1 MTAARQVI
9 HSLLNKI
16 VIFLR
21 ILICVLLFGLLFMH
35 TSESHSYAGSMY
47 SSAKSYMGLHE
58 RKNAGTLRRAIG
70 VNPARVPWCGYFVA
84 KAAKR
89 SGYKP
94 PAGAGRAYSWTKFGR
109 KVSRSG
115 ARKGDVVVI
124 RTRRGHHVTIY
135 AGSAGKGRFKGL
147 GGNQSNR
154 VRVSTYSTRSIVA
167 VRRAGGAKRTY
178 ASRPISTKS
187 FKSRSVRKVS
197 FKKTGLGKFLRK
209 LRERS

>member
-1 MTAARQVI
+1 MTAARQLTLVLIAAIALVI
-9 HSLLNKI
+9 AYIS
-16 VIFLR
+16 
-21 ILICVLLFGLLFMH
+21 MA
-35 TSESHSYAGSMY
+35 EAGSMY

-154 VRVSTYSTRSIVA
+154 VKVSTYSTRSIVA
-167 VRRAGGAKRTY
+167 VRRASGAKRTY
-178 ASRPISTKS
+178 ASRPISTKKL
-187 FKSRSVRKVS
+187 KSRSVRKVS
-197 FKKTGLGKFLRK
+197 FKKTNIGKFLRK
-209 LRERS
+209 LRKAG